1 MGYNQ
6 AMKLSSRQII
16 LIIFV
21 IAALF
26 IAVLSAHGAPKHKT
40 KKGQMQPDPQRI
52 AEIQAAL
59 TVHGFAPG
67 TTWAETKEVCRK
79 IADDH
84 GWQNMYA
91 PDTRVLIL
99 IGLLP
104 NLDQDVAK
112 LPGNQIDKDERKWVE
127 QNGVPKSER

>member
-1 MGYNQ
+1 
-6 AMKLSSRQII
+6 MKLSSRQII

-21 IAALF
+21 LAALF
-26 IAVLSAHGAPKHKT
+26 FAVLSAHGSPKHKL
-40 KKGQMQPDPQRI
+40 KGQTQPDPQRI

-59 TVHGFAPG
+59 AAHGYAPG

-79 IADDH
+79 IADEH
-84 GWQNMYA
+84 EWQNMYA

-99 IGLLP
+99 IGLMP
-104 NLDQDVAK
+104 NLDPDVAK
-112 LPGNQIDKDERKWVE
+112 LPGNQIDRDERKWVE

>member
-1 MGYNQ
+1 
-6 AMKLSSRQII
+6 MKLSTRQII

-59 TVHGFAPG
+59 TAHGYAPG
-67 TTWAETKEVCRK
+67 KTWPETKEVCRK
-79 IADDH
+79 IADEH
-84 GWQNMYA
+84 GWQNMFA

-99 IGLLP
+99 LGLTNNDP
-104 NLDQDVAK
+104 DVANM
-112 LPGNQIDKDERKWVE
+112 PGNQLDKDQRKWVE
-127 QNGVPKSER
+127 QNGLPKSER

>member
-1 MGYNQ
+1 
-6 AMKLSSRQII
+6 MKLATRQTILTI

-26 IAVLSAHGAPKHKT
+26 FAVLSAHAAPKHKA

-59 TVHGFAPG
+59 AAHGYQPG

-79 IADDH
+79 IADEH
-84 GWQNMYA
+84 EWQNMYA

-99 IGLLP
+99 LGLVP
-104 NLDQDVAK
+104 NGDPDVANM
-112 LPGNQIDKDERKWVE
+112 PGNQLDKDQRKWVE
-127 QNGVPKSER
+127 QNGLPKGER

>member
-1 MGYNQ
+1 
-6 AMKLSSRQII
+6 MKQSSRQII

-21 IAALF
+21 LAALF
-26 IAVLSAHGAPKHKT
+26 IAVFTAHATPKHKL
-40 KKGQMQPDPQRI
+40 KGQTQPDPQRI

-59 TVHGFAPG
+59 TANGYAPG
-67 TTWAETKEVCRK
+67 ATWAETKEVCRK
-79 IADDH
+79 IADEH

-99 IGLLP
+99 IGLMP
-104 NLDQDVAK
+104 NLDPDVAK
-112 LPGNQIDKDERKWVE
+112 LPGNQLDKDERKWVE

>member
-1 MGYNQ
+1 MN
-6 AMKLSSRQII
+6 KSSRQII
-16 LIIFV
+16 FILFV

-26 IAVLSAHGAPKHKT
+26 IAVLTAYGAPKR
-40 KKGQMQPDPQRI
+40 KKGQMQPDPERI
-52 AEIQAAL
+52 VQIQQALAA
-59 TVHGFAPG
+59 HGYPSG
-67 TTWAETKEVCRK
+67 NTWAETKEVCRK

-99 IGLLP
+99 IGLVP
-104 NLDQDVAK
+104 KGDPEVTK
-112 LPGNQIDKDERKWVE
+112 LPGNQLDQDARKWVE

>member
-1 MGYNQ
+1 
-6 AMKLSSRQII
+6 MKTLLI
-16 LIIFV
+16 LVLLFALPL
-21 IAALF
+21 AA
-26 IAVLSAHGAPKHKT
+26 APKK
-40 KKGQMQPDPQRI
+40 KRLKGQTQPDPQRI

-59 TVHGFAPG
+59 AAHGYAPG

-79 IADDH
+79 IADEH
-84 GWQNMYA
+84 EWQNMYA

-112 LPGNQIDKDERKWVE
+112 LPGNQLDKDQRKWVE
-127 QNGVPKSER
+127 QNGLPKGER